1 MAERDGETEICSSGK
16 TRFSSSAAAVTS
28 TSTRRSKLRERSS
41 SSQISNDTSP
51 AARPCTRI
59 WVGVTTMASATASS
73 VTETRRSRSVVLISS
88 DLPTMTR
95 SGAEPCAA
103 ASGADELAS
112 GPGAWV
118 GAGSGWVEG

>member
-1 MAERDGETEICSSGK
+1 MAERDGETVICSSGK
-16 TRFSSSAAAVTS
+16 TRFSSSAAVLTS

-73 VTETRRSRSVVLISS
+73 VTETRRSRSVVLMSS

-95 SGAEPCAA
+95 RGAAP
-103 ASGADELAS
+103 
-112 GPGAWV
+112 
-118 GAGSGWVEG
+118 